1 MPDMYRVIVT
11 GQRDWYCPLLAESII
26 AGLVAKH
33 DDSEVVVII
42 EGGADGVDRAF
53 REMTDRYPVG
63 HETFNAQWKLHGKAA
78 GPRRNAE
85 MIAAGA
91 DLCIAVHKNIL
102 ESKGTKDCVIQAHAA
117 GIPCWLVQADG
128 KPKRLTPD
136 HVAAIRGDW
145 EPPAEDEPVVHTPG
159 EESGEAPPPG
169 RRLTGMICSR
179 GKGGGCK
186 PFSVSI
192 TEATDG
198 PGNVAGVVQRAMR
211 GEPTE
216 GDTLDHKGRPPLIDG
231 PPLFGQP
238 PVSFWAHALGSIGQ
252 YNGRFKGDHPAAP
265 EPIQWEEV
273 LLHLAFVAMNA
284 KLHGRDIT
292 DEKIKYREW
301 VDTLAN
307 VHRFSKG
314 GASFLEEQ
322 LTHYLDSAL
331 LRAEERLV
339 EPRAEPPAPEPPE
352 ERYANRTGKP
362 ARSKRPPAP
371 SKETATAKLDASARA
386 KPKPKRKGKT

>member
-1 MPDMYRVIVT
+1 MSDSYRVIIT
-11 GQRDWYCPLLAESII
+11 GQRDWDCRDLAGRII
-26 AGLVAKH
+26 AGLVDKH
-33 DDSEVVVII
+33 GEDVTII
-42 EGGADGVDRAF
+42 EGGAQGVDRTFA
-53 REMTDRYPVG
+53 EMTSWFPVK

-102 ESKGTKDCVIQAHAA
+102 DSKGTKDCVIRAYAA
-117 GIPCWLVQADG
+117 GIPVWLVQGDG

-145 EPPAEDEPVVHTPG
+145 EPPAEDEPVVHTPDD
-159 EESGEAPPPG
+159 EEAD
-169 RRLTGMICSR
+169 R
-179 GKGGGCK
+179 
-186 PFSVSI
+186 
-192 TEATDG
+192 
-198 PGNVAGVVQRAMR
+198 
-211 GEPTE
+211 
-216 GDTLDHKGRPPLIDG
+216 LDHKGRPPLIDG
-231 PPLFGQP
+231 PPLFGQA
-238 PVSFWAHALGSIGQ
+238 PVSFWSHALGSIGQ
-252 YNGRFKGDHPAAP
+252 YNGRFKGDHPTAP

-284 KLHGRDIT
+284 KLHGRDVT
-292 DEKIKYREW
+292 DEKITYREW

-322 LTHYLDSAL
+322 LTHYLDLAL

-339 EPRAEPPAPEPPE
+339 EPRAEPPAPEPPD

-371 SKETATAKLDASARA
+371 SEETATAKLDAAARA
-386 KPKPKRKGKT
+386 KPKPKRKGKP